1 MEKHFKFLARVN
13 FKSLIF
19 NLKYLPFKQA
29 IKFPFLIS
37 RKVSLLETKGEIVIK
52 NNIQTGMIQIGY
64 GQVGI
69 FDKKKSRSIWQVS
82 GKVVFKGKT
91 NIGHGSKVSVGKLG
105 LLELGNN
112 FNVTA
117 ESSIVAHKHIQFGE
131 DCLIS
136 WECLIMDTDFHKIYD
151 KEKNTINSPA
161 PIIIGKKVWISCRSL
176 ILKGAKIADN
186 TIIGAGSLVSKDISN
201 QSGIYAGSPVKF
213 LKEDI
218 TWEI

>member
-37 RKVSLLETKGEIVIK
+37 RKVSLLKTKGEIVIE

-64 GQVGI
+64 GQIGI

-82 GKVVFKGKT
+82 GKVIFKGKT
-91 NIGHGSKVSVGKLG
+91 NIGHGSKISVAEFG

-151 KEKNTINSPA
+151 KEKKIINSPT

-176 ILKGAKIADN
+176 ILKGTKIADN
-186 TIIGAGSLVSKDISN
+186 TIIGGGSLVSKDISN
-201 QSGIYAGSPVKF
+201 QSGLYAGSPVKF
-213 LKEDI
+213 LKKDI